1 MSDLSNLT
9 VPGKVYVHVPPA
21 SRNQD
26 FIAYTLTGDISES
39 LTYFCDKFNHPY
51 YLLDLRNNPKAEDKV
66 IVVIPFS
73 QSIKNRSL
81 DTLSINEID
90 NNFQRMLNGESY
102 RNRSKTATFTFEN
115 PKQPLINPKDFVDD
129 GKPRLDIKK
138 VQAALKQFIKTPR
151 FIKLNN
157 DSLKRRQ
164 FLQTLANDAYNDIYS
179 SSDIASLLK
188 ILSPKIKNLTNE
200 YQAAAKDIQA
210 SNVLR
215 NKAQPL
221 GEYLQLYQ
229 QSESKSPNITDQ
241 MLDMIDQSVEPDPKM
256 PLPDAGNIIEQVYPP
271 ALLKRDGRDYDN
283 VVIFDGTRGMWIHD
297 EDAFMG
303 LLTALRPWSNPN
315 SLKTL
320 INTFAADARNKSNY
334 IEPYSKSRYL
344 LFKNCVY
351 DVKEDRMLSLNST
364 EVKDLHL
371 TERNYI
377 DLNYNPKVVDPPK
390 MVGENGRKFGDK
402 PWDPYTFLL
411 AYAGNDPEKLHYLL
425 FGLSLGLFGG
435 HNFGVH
441 FDLKGDSRWGKTTLS
456 AIYRRLYPKRVL
468 MVPYVSLNSQFGL
481 TNFRPDLSVVWIR
494 ECNNESAPLN
504 NEYGITNYDALAD
517 PQVEI
522 QVKSQLDL
530 IVDNPP
536 QVYVDGTSYVKAED
550 IDTGPAGR
558 TLPYKLPMN
567 GDFSRD
573 TIQALVRQAYAKT
586 IEKNLQDEQVL
597 QFIVNKMIWAY
608 RTFLHF
614 SKPEQKDT
622 LWDLKLNLGGNAGD
636 NNLFPPF
643 VAAWKKEM
651 VQTQG
656 DLSDWFKWQFEPYLS
671 KDSDEPTHMHD
682 DLAYA
687 LYADAYRQQ
696 HARQDPTNR
705 FRLSLN
711 SFKRQFDKLLE
722 QAGWHKSNLY
732 DSRGNKTRRT
742 MKYLSNTN
750 FNVDKFQNDG
760 NTIPSELKKDSIES
774 HPEISSYPLGSRTY
788 GWYDLDYSAPV
799 SDNPNNDSTAQNK
812 EETNN

>member
-9 VPGKVYVHVPPA
+9 TPGNIYVHVPPA
-21 SRNQD
+21 SHSQD
-26 FIAYTLTGDISES
+26 FIAYYLIEDIDES
-39 LTYFCDKFNHPY
+39 LDYFQKKFKHPY
-51 YLLDLRNNPKAEDKV
+51 YFLDLRKTNSQENKV
-66 IVVIPFS
+66 VIVIPFANP
-73 QSIKNRSL
+73 IKNQAL
-81 DTLSINEID
+81 DTLDLDEID
-90 NNFQRMLNGESY
+90 NNFKRMLNGESF
-102 RNRSKTATFTFEN
+102 RKRSKGVAFTLEN
-115 PKQPLINPKDFVDD
+115 ANRQTLDAGEYIEDD
-129 GKPRLDIKK
+129 KPRLDIKK

-151 FIKLNN
+151 FIKIDN
-157 DSLKRRQ
+157 DPLKRRQ
-164 FLQTLANDAYNDIYS
+164 FLQTLANDAYNDIYTT
-179 SSDIASLLK
+179 SDIASLLK
-188 ILSPKIKNLTNE
+188 ILNPKIKDLKNE
-200 YQAAAKDIQA
+200 YQAAAKDIQS

-215 NKAQPL
+215 NKARPL

-229 QSESKSPNITDQ
+229 QSTSKSPNITDQ

-297 EDAFMG
+297 EDVFMG

-351 DVKEDRMLSLNST
+351 DVKEDRTLKLNST

-377 DLNYNPKVVDPPK
+377 DLNYNPRVVDPPK
-390 MVGENGRKFGDK
+390 FTGENGRKFGDK
-402 PWDPYTFLL
+402 PWDPYSFLL
-411 AYAGNDPEKLHYLL
+411 AYAGNDPDKLKYLL

-456 AIYRRLYPKRVL
+456 AIFRRLYPKRVL

-573 TIQALVRQAYAKT
+573 KIQALVRQAYAKT
-586 IEKNLQDEQVL
+586 IEKNLQDEQAL
-597 QFIVNKMIWAY
+597 QYLVNKMIWAY
-608 RTFLHF
+608 RNFLHF
-614 SKPEQKDT
+614 TKPGQKDT

-636 NNLFPPF
+636 NNLFPSF
-643 VAAWKKEM
+643 VNTWKKEM

-671 KDSDEPTHMHD
+671 KNTATPTHMHD

-705 FRLSLN
+705 FRLGLN

-722 QAGWHKSNLY
+722 QTGWHKSNLY

-742 MKYLSNTN
+742 MKYFANTN
-750 FNVDKFQNDG
+750 FDVEKFQNDG
-760 NTIPSELKKDSIES
+760 NKIPYELQNSTIDD
-774 HPEISSYPLGSRTY
+774 HDDISSYPLGSRTY
-788 GWYDLDYSAPV
+788 GWYDLDYSEPI
-799 SDNPNNDSTAQNK
+799 DNNDVDSDANK
-812 EETNN
+812 VTNS